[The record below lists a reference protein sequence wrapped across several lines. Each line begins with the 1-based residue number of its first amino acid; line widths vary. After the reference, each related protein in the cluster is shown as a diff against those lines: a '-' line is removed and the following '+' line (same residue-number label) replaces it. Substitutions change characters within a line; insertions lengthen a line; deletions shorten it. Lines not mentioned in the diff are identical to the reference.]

1 MYLAIGALWKKDAML
16 RKQPANQFSFLWMLD
31 RLHPYLSVFCVKEL
45 FYIVS
50 YAVYC
55 VLFCFLFV
63 CLKTDLYWYKCF
75 VGKKE
80 RKQSLHSKLLFLN
93 LLFSVA
99 DALTQRMAAFGRC
112 VSELSSEKLR
122 RFAEMQRAYGTCGS
136 V

>member
-1 MYLAIGALWKKDAML
+1 ML

-31 RLHPYLSVFCVKEL
+31 RLHPYLSVFYVKEL

-63 CLKTDLYWYKCF
+63 YLKTDLYWYKCF

-80 RKQSLHSKLLFLN
+80 RKKT
-93 LLFSVA
+93 VA
-99 DALTQRMAAFGRC
+99 ALKAFIFKPFIFRG
-112 VSELSSEKLR
+112 
-122 RFAEMQRAYGTCGS
+122 
-136 V
+136 